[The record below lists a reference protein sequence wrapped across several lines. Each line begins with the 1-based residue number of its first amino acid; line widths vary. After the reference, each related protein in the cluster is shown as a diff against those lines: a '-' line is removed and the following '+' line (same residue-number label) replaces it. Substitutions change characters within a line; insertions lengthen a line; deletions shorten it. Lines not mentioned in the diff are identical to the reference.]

1 MNDLGGKAAAQ
12 VEASKVSFFLVGDEH
27 AGQRIDNFLLRIA
40 KGVPKSHVYRV
51 IRGGEVRVNKK
62 RVAVTYRLETGDEIR
77 LPPMRT
83 ATTPTRSFV
92 PAAQFSIV
100 FEDEQMLVVD
110 KPAGVAVHGGSG
122 VSFGVIEQLR
132 AARPE
137 APFLELVHRLDRE
150 TSGLLMLAKKRAAL
164 VALHEQIR
172 NAELDKRYLALVLG
186 RWPNQRQ
193 HIRLPLLKYLI
204 GDGERRVR
212 IDPDGLA
219 AHTVAILRERLGDL
233 SLLEVELKTG
243 RTHQIRVHLA
253 HLGFPIAGDDKY
265 GDFAANKQLARND
278 AKPPFKRMF
287 LHAWRLQLRHPA
299 SGLPLLLEAPLPPE
313 CTIYLEEL
321 RDAQA
326 V

>member
-1 MNDLGGKAAAQ
+1 MNDLGEIAPAQ
-12 VEASKVSFFLVGDEH
+12 VEASKVSFFRVGSEE

-51 IRGGEVRVNKK
+51 IRAGEVRVNKK
-62 RVAVTYRLETGDEIR
+62 RVDVTYRLEEGDLVR
-77 LPPMRT
+77 LPPMRL
-83 ATTPTRSFV
+83 AAP
-92 PAAQFSIV
+92 PAQKARAAEFPIL
-100 FEDEQMLVVD
+100 FEDEHLLVID

-132 AARPE
+132 AARPN

-150 TSGLLMLAKKRAAL
+150 TSGILALAKKRSCL
-164 VALHEQIR
+164 TALHEQIR
-172 NAELDKRYLALVLG
+172 GGEMDKRYLALVLG
-186 RWPNQRQ
+186 AWPNLRQ
-193 HIRLPLLKYLI
+193 HIKAPLLKYLQ

-212 IDPDGLA
+212 VDPAGVA
-219 AHTVAILRERLGDL
+219 AHTVVSLKERFAGAA
-233 SLLEVELKTG
+233 LLEVELKTG

-265 GDFAANKQLARND
+265 GDFAANRDLAR
-278 AKPPFKRMF
+278 AAARPLLRRMF
-287 LHAWRLQLRHPA
+287 LHAWRLGLRHPA
-299 SGLPLLLEAPLPPE
+299 TGAPLELEAPLPPE
-313 CTIYLEEL
+313 CLECLEEM